1 MENNILE
8 NKTNNI
14 MEKINN
20 INYLL
25 VHEAFQ
31 RDGWTMYHQFM
42 VGNRWVKG
50 KDTITCYYGV
60 YKLNGVRLSNESL
73 IEMLHIDR
81 RAIAVCAAIAPHQ
94 VHGAYGR
101 AFLEGVRWADAH
113 PDDKKGGQIVCD
125 IFSKRNP

>member
-1 MENNILE
+1 
-8 NKTNNI
+8 

-50 KDTITCYYGV
+50 IDIITCYYVV
-60 YKLNGVRLSNESL
+60 YKLNGARLSNESL
-73 IEMLHIDR
+73 IELLHIDK
-81 RAIAVCAAIAPHQ
+81 RAIAVCEAIAPHQ
-94 VHGAYGR
+94 VHSAYGR

-125 IFSKRNP
+125 IFTKRNP

>member
-1 MENNILE
+1 MEKE
-8 NKTNNI
+8 NLKKKTDSI

-20 INYLL
+20 INYVL

-50 KDTITCYYGV
+50 NDTITCYYGV
-60 YKLNGVRLSNESL
+60 YKLNGVPLSNENL
-73 IEMLHIDR
+73 IELLQIDK

-113 PDDKKGGQIVCD
+113 PDDKKGAEIVCD